1 MADRRLQV
9 FHAVAK
15 HLSFTKA
22 GEALHMTQPA
32 VTFQIKQLEERFNTR
47 LFERGG
53 ARVSLTA
60 AGEVVLDYAERILGL
75 SNELDIRIAE
85 MTGQMSGSLLVGA
98 STTIAEFMLPPI
110 LGEFNVRYPQV
121 RARLTVANSDA
132 IGNAVAAHT
141 LDIGLIESKVTHPAL
156 QCEVC
161 GDDELQVVCTPGH
174 PLASRSEVD
183 ARSLLAHDFIAREPG
198 SGTREVTDDYLRA
211 CGIDPG
217 KLKTLMELSSPEA
230 LKGVVA
236 TGLGCS
242 IVSRASFEKERQLGS
257 LIAIPLRP
265 PLRRTLSLVY
275 PKERFRSRVVLT
287 FVDFAKAK
295 LHELTA

>member
-47 LFERGG
+47 LFDRGG
-53 ARVSLTA
+53 GRISLTP
-60 AGEVVLDYAERILGL
+60 AGTLVLDYAERILSL
-75 SNELDIRIAE
+75 STEMDIRVAE

-98 STTIAEFMLPPI
+98 STTIAEFILPPI

-121 RARLTVANSDA
+121 RARLTVGNTEVIANA
-132 IGNAVAAHT
+132 IAAHT
-141 LDIGLIESKVTHPAL
+141 LDIGLIESEVSHPTL

-161 GDDELQVVCTPGH
+161 GDDELQVICMPTH
-174 PLASRSEVD
+174 PLGQYSEVD
-183 ARSLLAHDFIAREPG
+183 ARSLLAHEFIAREAG

-211 CGIDPG
+211 CGVEPG
-217 KLKTLMELSSPEA
+217 SLKILMELSSPEA
-230 LKGVVA
+230 LKGFVA
-236 TGLGCS
+236 TGLGFS
-242 IVSRASFEKERQLGS
+242 IVSRASFEKERQLGT
-257 LIAIPLRP
+257 LVAIPLRP
-265 PLRRTLSLVY
+265 RLKRAISLIY
-275 PKERFRSRVVLT
+275 PRERFRSRVVLT
-287 FVDFAKAK
+287 FVEFARGK
-295 LHELTA
+295 LREISL

>member
-1 MADRRLQV
+1 
-9 FHAVAK
+9 
-15 HLSFTKA
+15 
-22 GEALHMTQPA
+22 MTQPA

-53 ARVSLTA
+53 GRISLTA
-60 AGEVVLDYAERILGL
+60 AGELVLDYAERILGL
-75 SNELDIRIAE
+75 SNELDIRVAE

-121 RARLTVANSDA
+121 RARLTVANSEA
-132 IGNAVAAHT
+132 ITSAVAAHT
-141 LDIGLIESKVTHPAL
+141 LDIGLVESQESHPSL

-161 GDDELQVVCTPGH
+161 GDDELQVVCTPNH
-174 PLASRSEVD
+174 PLAKRGEID

-198 SGTREVTDDYLRA
+198 SGTREVTDDYFRA
-211 CGIDPG
+211 CGVEPG

-265 PLRRTLSLVY
+265 RLKRTLSLVY
-275 PKERFRSRVVLT
+275 PKERFRSKVVLT
-287 FVDFAKAK
+287 FVEFAKAK
-295 LHELTA
+295 LHELSV